1 LIQESV
7 ELRVDLVVVSS
18 ARPAQM
24 IKQASDTMPVVMVRS
39 SADALVR
46 EGFAASLA
54 RPGGT
59 VTGLMVSTGRE
70 IDEKR
75 LQLLKEAVPKAS
87 RVAFLAETSRLK
99 TAKALGLTMP
109 QMLLLQADQV
119 VQ

>member
-1 LIQESV
+1 M
-7 ELRVDLVVVSS
+7 ELRADLVVVSS
-18 ARPAQM
+18 VPVAKM
-24 IKQASDTMPVVMVRS
+24 IKQASNTMPVVMAGGG
-39 SADALVR
+39 ADALVQ
-46 EGFAASLA
+46 EGLAASLA

-119 VQ
+119 IQ